1 MRHSSPTIHAAQAA
15 CLKRCEALRGP
26 ILTALESG
34 PKYPWALLAA
44 LDAPKFFSDIVEAV
58 LGAIYCDTHGSWE
71 ACEGFLERLGV
82 LKYAQRVM
90 RREGEVAVAVKHPKE
105 EVGVVAGEESVR
117 YEVFKVVVNEGVD
130 GDDREGR
137 LGCRVWVGERE
148 VVCVL
153 GGRSVLEVETRA
165 AEEAVALLKREQAGV

>member
-1 MRHSSPTIHAAQAA
+1 
-15 CLKRCEALRGP
+15 
-26 ILTALESG
+26 
-34 PKYPWALLAA
+34 
-44 LDAPKFFSDIVEAV
+44 VEAV
-58 LGAIYCDTHGSWE
+58 LGAIYIDTQGSWE

-82 LKYAQRVM
+82 MKYAQRVM
-90 RREGEVAVAVKHPKE
+90 RREGLGAVAVKHPKE

-117 YEVFKVVVNEGVD
+117 YEVFKVVVNDGEGVD

-165 AEEAVALLKREQAGV
+165 AEEAVALLKREQGGV